1 MLRADQLSEIMFRHK
16 QNSEQFVKSKSI
28 SFDEAYEMCRKF
40 ININSKKSTAMKEG
54 EEAKEESVR
63 LINTFVNKL
72 DLPVDGYEEEG
83 WKERLRKDIRDE
95 IVEYKAITDLMEDRL
110 VDEIR
115 INNKD
120 TIFYEK
126 KGELHK
132 HDKVFKNVE
141 ELGKIIEKLLG
152 DDVRLSVSKPFL
164 NGRTPEGWRVN
175 ATHPSISRFGDYTAV
190 IRKFKQAEDKLRI
203 QDLIKGGSM
212 SDNMATLLNT
222 LPKARFS
229 FVTVGGTGSG
239 KTVTNE
245 ILLNGVPKLDRM
257 VIIEDPNELTPEKI
271 NQETGEMENDFIQ
284 LKARSDLGG
293 SAKPTDPTPNNLL
306 ENALRQTPIW
316 IILGETRSDEQ
327 FAVLLKAAQTGHKVI
342 TTYHAEDPED
352 AVRRYLTA
360 YMSHAV
366 SVPPELALQNIC
378 EAFRFIVNVKKLE
391 DGSRKVMYISEI
403 TGSEGLKPHI
413 NHIYEFQI
421 EKVTIEGKIIGRH
434 KRVGKLS
441 EKTIKQLRES
451 AIHEDYYKIFTED
464 PSDDEEEMYLGSYQ
478 NTNI

>member
-1 MLRADQLSEIMFRHK
+1 MLTADQLSELMFKHK
-16 QNSEQFVKSKSI
+16 QNSGEFVKSQTI
-28 SFDEAYEMCRKF
+28 TFDEAYEMCRNF
-40 ININSKKSTAMKEG
+40 INNNSKKSTALKEG
-54 EEAKEESVR
+54 ADAKEESIR
-63 LINTFVNKL
+63 LINIFVNKL
-72 DLPVDGYEEEG
+72 NVPVDGYDQDG
-83 WKERLRKDIRDE
+83 WKDKLRKDIRDE
-95 IVEYKAITDLMEDRL
+95 IVEYKAITDIMEDRS

-120 TIFYEK
+120 TIFYER
-126 KGELHK
+126 KGEIYR
-132 HDKVFKNVE
+132 HDKVFKNKE
-141 ELGKIIEKLLG
+141 ELGKVIEKLLG

-175 ATHPSISRFGDYTAV
+175 ATHPSISRFNDYTAV
-190 IRKFKQAEDKLRI
+190 IRKFKQAEDKLTLS
-203 QDLIKGGSM
+203 DLIRGRSM
-212 SDNMATLLNT
+212 SDNMATLLNI

-239 KTVTNE
+239 KTVSNE
-245 ILLNGVPKLDRM
+245 IIMNGVPELDRM
-257 VIIEDPNELTPEKI
+257 VIIEDPNELTPEKFDD
-271 NQETGEMENDFIQ
+271 EGRLKNDFIQ
-284 LKARSDLGG
+284 LKAQTALGG
-293 SAKPTDPTPNNLL
+293 DAKPTDPTPNNLL

-366 SVPPELALQNIC
+366 SVPPELAMQNIC

-403 TGSEGLKPHI
+403 VGSEGIKPKI

-421 EKVTIEGKIIGRH
+421 DRVTRDGKIEGRH
-434 KRVGKLS
+434 VRTGALS
-441 EKTIKQLRES
+441 DKTIKQLRES
-451 AIHEDYYKIFTED
+451 AIHEDYYKIFA
-464 PSDDEEEMYLGSYQ
+464 EEPGEGEVEMYLGTY
-478 NTNI
+478 